1 MFHIALCDDQKDFRV
16 FLKNELKN
24 QCAQIFPQEIEYTV
38 LPSFESGGA
47 VADYL
52 KEHPI
57 DLLFLDIDMPQM
69 SGFELA
75 RMLCREH
82 PKTLIVFVSA
92 YDQFVYSAFEFTPFA
107 FLRKECLKKE
117 LPEVLRRV
125 CRRLSDE
132 KRSILLSTLTGD
144 RLFSL
149 SEILYFESK
158 QNYFVVHCTDN
169 TGYSCRG
176 TLSKLEESLR
186 PFDFFR
192 IHSAFLINLQ
202 YVCGIREQG
211 CLITG
216 ENVPLPLAQRRIPAF
231 RSALDAYNRRVL
243 GL

>member
-1 MFHIALCDDQKDFRV
+1 MFTIALCDDQKEFRI
-16 FLKNELKN
+16 FLKNELKTL
-24 QCAQIFPQEIEYTV
+24 CAQIFPQEIEYTV

-75 RMLCREH
+75 RTLCKEH

-107 FLRKECLKKE
+107 FLRKECLTSE
-117 LPEVLRRV
+117 LPAVLKRIYDK
-125 CRRLSDE
+125 LSDE
-132 KRSILLSTLTGD
+132 KRSLVLPTLLGE
-144 RLFSL
+144 RRFVL

-158 QNYFVVHCTDN
+158 QNYFVVHCTDR
-169 TGYSCRG
+169 TSYSCRG
-176 TLSKLEESLR
+176 TLSKLEERLR

-202 YVCGIREQG
+202 HVCGIGEDG

-216 ENVPLPLAQRRIPAF
+216 ENAPLPLAQRRIPAF